1 MYNVG
6 VFLFNDIELL
16 DFAGPYE
23 VFSVTSEL
31 NDYKLFKVFSISEDG
46 KAVKTVNGLQV
57 TPDYSFGNHPPI
69 DILVVPGGV
78 GTKAEMEK
86 DNVRK
91 WLRANFEA
99 SLITMSVCSGARL
112 LGKLGLLDNS
122 DATTHHD
129 VIPELEKIAPKA
141 IIKTDARFTD
151 NGQVMTAA
159 GISAGI
165 DLALHV
171 VDKLYGR
178 EIADKSIIYMEYGQ
192 WETRRRLIGN

>member
-23 VFSVTSEL
+23 VFSVTAEL
-31 NDYKLFKVFSISEDG
+31 NDYQLFKVFSISEDG
-46 KAVKTVNGLQV
+46 QAVKTVNGLRV
-57 TPDYSFGNHPPI
+57 TPDYSFRNHPPI

-86 DNVRK
+86 DDVRK

-112 LGKLGLLDNS
+112 LGKLGLLDNI
-122 DATTHHD
+122 DATTHHE
-129 VIPELEKIAPKA
+129 VIPELEKIASKA
-141 IIKTDARFTD
+141 IIKADVRYTD

-192 WETRRRLIGN
+192 WETRRRLAGN